1 MIQSPACIYNHFD
14 LFFKLSFVVSYLRF
28 LRITKPN
35 RCLGSII
42 TIVLLSCFEHKGDG
56 EMEGLREQASL
67 GPTCLAYLPH
77 IQEATNYCY
86 QPGPGSQESIS
97 WQFDPH
103 LEDWTVNW
111 SSMVALNGV
120 WCMLLCIKNVKY
132 TINFI
137 NKKNSKTNMKIKKL
151 ISNQIINRVTHDTNF
166 LTINL

>member
-120 WCMLLCIKNVKY
+120 WCDACYYALKILNILSILS
-132 TINFI
+132 T
-137 NKKNSKTNMKIKKL
+137 KK
-151 ISNQIINRVTHDTNF
+151 F
-166 LTINL
+166 